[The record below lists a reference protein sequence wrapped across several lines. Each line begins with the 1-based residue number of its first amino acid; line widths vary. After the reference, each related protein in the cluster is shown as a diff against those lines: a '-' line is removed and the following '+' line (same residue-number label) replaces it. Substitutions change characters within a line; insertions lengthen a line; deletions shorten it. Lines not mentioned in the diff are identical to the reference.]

1 MAERTVKTLP
11 KAGDPPPR
19 FVEQRGPMRA
29 FAKVA
34 KAALAAGT
42 RVVLLG
48 SARDLRFLTKRIE
61 KAVDASATALDDWTA
76 VAKAPKGSLLTLAA
90 PADRGFTTK
99 GVLAVAAADLIGSRA
114 DRDDGAVR
122 RVDPDLLQ
130 TTEIRVG
137 DTVIHE
143 DHGIG
148 TVAGLESLAEDGET
162 GGDAIKLVYA
172 RDAVRL
178 VPVADADRLAGTSAA
193 SASTPRSPKPRAA

>member
-1 MAERTVKTLP
+1 MRRRGDGTGFMESRVRRFAVHDEVF
-11 KAGDPPPR
+11 AGFDE
-19 FVEQRGPMRA
+19 FVIDKP
-29 FAKVA
+29 
-34 KAALAAGT
+34 
-42 RVVLLG
+42 VV
-48 SARDLRFLTKRIE
+48 
-61 KAVDASATALDDWTA
+61 
-76 VAKAPKGSLLTLAA
+76 TLAA

-178 VPVADADRLAGTSAA
+178 VPVADADRLWRYGAEDDAVKLDTLDGKSWHERRVGIDAA
-193 SASTPRSPKPRAA
+193 IAETAPSPMAFTISRRRR